1 MIGWIKIHRQL
12 TEHWIWEKPEYL
24 KWWLDIL
31 MQANI
36 QEKKVIIKN
45 QVFKVERGEVIYSY
59 ETWANRWK
67 INKSKV
73 VRFLKLLEKDSM
85 IVLKNETVT
94 TRITI
99 CKYET
104 YQGERNDN
112 ETEVKRNRN
121 ASETQVIPTKE
132 SKEYKNDKEE
142 GNAES
147 HNEIFKKLWA
157 NRMWLESLAML
168 WKKEISE
175 IREHLNRF
183 RLECI
188 SKEDF
193 KTSEKYAK
201 EHFVNWTKYN
211 PIPEPQGYV
220 YKRPDLSSL
229 ERNPF

>member
-1 MIGWIKIHRQL
+1 
-12 TEHWIWEKPEYL
+12 
-24 KWWLDIL
+24 
-31 MQANI
+31 
-36 QEKKVIIKN
+36 
-45 QVFKVERGEVIYSY
+45 
-59 ETWANRWK
+59 
-67 INKSKV
+67 

-99 CKYET
+99 CKYDT
-104 YQGERNDN
+104 YQGERNED
-112 ETEVKRNRN
+112 ETQVIRKRN

-132 SKEYKNDKEE
+132 SKEYKNDKE
-142 GNAES
+142 GNEIS
-147 HNEIFKKLWA
+147 HNDILRKLWY
-157 NRMWLESLAML
+157 NKMWLESLAML
-168 WKKEISE
+168 WKKEVKE
-175 IREHLNRF
+175 VQEHINKF

-188 SKEDF
+188 LKEDY
-193 KTSEKYAK
+193 KTSEKDAK

>member
-1 MIGWIKIHRQL
+1 MIGWIKIHRQI
-12 TEHWIWEKPEYL
+12 TDHWIWQKPEYL
-24 KWWLDIL
+24 KWWIDIL

-45 QVFKVERGEVIYSY
+45 QVFQVGRGEVIYSY

-99 CKYET
+99 CKYDT
-104 YQGERNDN
+104 YQGERNED
-112 ETEVKRNRN
+112 ETQVIRKRN
-121 ASETQVIPTKE
+121 ASETQGIPTKE
-132 SKEYKNDKEE
+132 SKEYKNDKE
-142 GNAES
+142 GNEIS
-147 HNEIFKKLWA
+147 HNDILRKLWY
-157 NRMWLESLAML
+157 NKMWLESLAML
-168 WKKEISE
+168 WKKEVKE
-175 IREHLNRF
+175 VQEHINKF

-188 SKEDF
+188 LKEDY
-193 KTSEKYAK
+193 KTSEKDAK

>member
-1 MIGWIKIHRQL
+1 MIGWIKLHRQL
-12 TEHWIWEKPEYL
+12 TDHWIWQKPEYL

-45 QVFKVERGEVIYSY
+45 QVFQVERGEVIYSY

-104 YQGERNDN
+104 YQGDRNED
-112 ETEVKRNRN
+112 ETQVKRKRN

-132 SKEYKNDKEE
+132 SKEYKNDKE

-147 HNEIFKKLWA
+147 HNEIFRKLWL
-157 NRMWLESLAML
+157 NRTWTESLAML
-168 WKKEISE
+168 WKREIKEILD
-175 IREHLNRF
+175 HLNKF

-188 SKEDF
+188 LKEEY
-193 KTSEKYAK
+193 KTTEKDAK
-201 EHFVNWTKYN
+201 EHFMNWTKYN
-211 PIPEPQGYV
+211 QLPDQGYV

>member
-1 MIGWIKIHRQL
+1 MIGWIKLHRQL
-12 TEHWIWEKPEYL
+12 TDHWIWEKPEYL

-36 QEKKVIIKN
+36 QDKKVIIKN
-45 QVFKVERGEVIYSY
+45 QVFEVGRGEVIYSY

-112 ETEVKRNRN
+112 ETQVIRNRN
-121 ASETQVIPTKE
+121 ASETEVKSTKE
-132 SKEYKNDKEE
+132 SKEYKNDKE
-142 GNAES
+142 GNEES
-147 HNEIFKKLWA
+147 HNDIFRKIWV
-157 NRMWLESLAML
+157 NQMWIENLAML
-168 WKKEISE
+168 WKKEIKE
-175 IREHLNRF
+175 IHEHLNKF
-183 RLECI
+183 RIECI

-193 KTSEKYAK
+193 KTSEKDAK

-211 PIPEPQGYV
+211 PILESTKYV
-220 YKRPDLSSL
+220 YKRPDLSSID
-229 ERNPF
+229 RNPF